1 MSRTA
6 RLLQLMQVL
15 RCHRHPVSGA
25 ALADELRISLRT
37 LYRDISTLQAQGAQ
51 IEGEAGV
58 GYVLRP
64 GFTLPPLMFS
74 DEEIEALVL
83 GSRWVADRA
92 DTRLAEAA
100 QHALA
105 KIAAVVPPDLR
116 IKLDSSALLIG
127 PGEVVA
133 GGDQELAQI
142 RQAIR
147 NQHKLALRYRDLQGR
162 ESWRTIWPF
171 ALGFFDSFR
180 VLVGWCELRGDFR
193 HFRTDRILAL
203 TPLDET
209 YPRRRQA
216 LLKAWKAREAQKSLR
231 SPGPASAVPAAQPT
245 PD

>member
-147 NQHKLALRYRDLQGR
+147 NERKLALRYRDLQGQ

-180 VLVGWCELRGDFR
+180 VLVGWCELRRDFR

-203 TPLDET
+203 TPLEDA